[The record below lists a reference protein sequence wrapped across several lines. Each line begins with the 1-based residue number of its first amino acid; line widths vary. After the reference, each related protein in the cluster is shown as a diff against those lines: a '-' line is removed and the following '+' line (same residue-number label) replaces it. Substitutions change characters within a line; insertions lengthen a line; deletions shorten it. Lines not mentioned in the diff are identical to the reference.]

1 MIYGKIIMNQRSFY
15 YELIYIIQNNG
26 SAYYMVETSI
36 DASGL
41 INELGEEAALKV
53 GMLCETKIVVEEKR
67 VLEVLVEKLFHL
79 TD

>member
-1 MIYGKIIMNQRSFY
+1 MRGTVTFVSADLKVN
-15 YELIYIIQNNG
+15 NNG

-36 DASGL
+36 NASSL